1 MQEQSPDDVRLLE
14 PSGNE
19 SELAT
24 LIDRDVKIAVQAGG
38 GVGGALEGVVVD
50 EEAEGFVKKTLGIG
64 FWVALGW
71 FAFVALLALIAPF
84 ITETPKSGQDSTA
97 PTITVVGVLQHPNT
111 QTNARRDP
119 GGGLYQLPNANHWLG
134 TDNLGRDQLSRL
146 IWGARVSLPVG
157 FASIALGLLIG
168 SAVGLMAG
176 YLKGR
181 IDNVLMSLMD
191 IILAFPPI
199 LLALSIITFTGQK
212 DIAHISL
219 AIGIVAIPA
228 IARLVRAN
236 TLTFREREFV
246 LASRT
251 LGSSHGRILA
261 REILPNVLPPVIS
274 FSVIGVAVAITAESA
289 LAFIGVTVPLPTPTW
304 GSMIQQAGVT
314 LEEHPFQVLVPCV
327 VLTLTILSMYFI
339 GDRLRQFLDVKEGLL

>member
-1 MQEQSPDDVRLLE
+1 MPEQSPDDLRLLE
-14 PSGNE
+14 PSGNDT
-19 SELAT
+19 ELAE
-24 LIDRDVKIAVQAGG
+24 LIDHDVLL
-38 GVGGALEGVVVD
+38 ALDAKPID
-50 EEAEGFVKKTLGIG
+50 EEAEGFIKKSLGVG
-64 FWVALGW
+64 FWIALGW
-71 FAFVALLALIAPF
+71 FLFVALFAAIAPF
-84 ITETPKSGQDSTA
+84 ITETPKSGQDNTA
-97 PTITVVGVLQHPNT
+97 PTHTMVSILQHPNT

-119 GGGLYQLPNANHWLG
+119 GGGLYQLPSSNHWLG

-146 IWGARVSLPVG
+146 VWGARVSLPVG

-168 SAVGLMAG
+168 SLVGLLAG

-181 IDNVLMSLMD
+181 IDNVLMSAMD

-212 DIAHISL
+212 DIGHISL
-219 AIGIVAIPA
+219 AIGIVAVPA

-274 FSVIGVAVAITAESA
+274 FSVIGVAVAITAESG
-289 LAFIGVTVPLPTPTW
+289 LAFIGVTVPLPTATW
-304 GSMIQQAGVT
+304 GSMIQQAATT
-314 LEEHPFQVLVPCV
+314 LEEHPFQVLVPCL
-327 VLTLTILSMYFI
+327 VLTFTILSMYFI
-339 GDRLRQFLDVKEGLL
+339 GDRMRQFLDVKEGGL